1 MLWTDYASEFCIY
14 AGNDIEE
21 SWCSQT
27 EKYELSTQIELLLR
41 KRKTDYKL
49 ERNFLFE
56 LVGIIFYFT
65 INWRELAVNQH
76 PQAQTLLK

>member
-1 MLWTDYASEFCIY
+1 MLVEVDCLWCLLCVLCGASECCIS
-14 AGNDIEE
+14 AGNGIEE

-65 INWRELAVNQH
+65 IN
-76 PQAQTLLK
+76 